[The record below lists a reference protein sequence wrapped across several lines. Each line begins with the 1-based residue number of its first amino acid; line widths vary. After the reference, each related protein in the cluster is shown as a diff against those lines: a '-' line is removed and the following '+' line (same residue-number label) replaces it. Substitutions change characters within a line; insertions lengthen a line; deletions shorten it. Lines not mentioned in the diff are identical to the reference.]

1 MAKLRTIFVCSAC
14 GGRTP
19 KWLGKCPEC
28 GEWGTLVEEVVREEV
43 PRARVLSASSTRPT
57 PLSEIDFGDG
67 ERRVSIG
74 IGELDRVLG
83 GGLVEGSAILIGGD
97 PGIGKSTLVLQ
108 AATRLAGKVGKV
120 IYVSGEESPMQIKM
134 RAARL
139 GIDAR
144 DIYVYPEPEVGC
156 IMGEVQNASPSL
168 VIIDSIQT
176 VYSSEIPSSPG
187 TVTQVRDS
195 CSRLVGLAK
204 EKGFAIILVGHV
216 TKEGAIAGPKLLE
229 HMVDTVLYFEG
240 EKGHPFRILRAVK
253 NRFGP
258 TSEIG
263 VFEMRG
269 DGLHEVKSP
278 SALFLAERRK
288 ESPGSVIIAA
298 IEGTRPLLLEVQ
310 ALVST
315 SILAN
320 PRRTAIGAD
329 AMRLALL
336 VAVMEKVFGVVL
348 HDKDIFLNVAG
359 GLSVSEPAADL
370 GIVASIYSSVANL
383 PVAEDTVVIG
393 EVGLG
398 GEVRAVSACEI
409 RVREAKKMGFKRA
422 IVPAGNIKSLSGC
435 GIDIIGVKK
444 ADEAFKGLF

>member
-1 MAKLRTIFVCSAC
+1 
-14 GGRTP
+14 
-19 KWLGKCPEC
+19 
-28 GEWGTLVEEVVREEV
+28 
-43 PRARVLSASSTRPT
+43 
-57 PLSEIDFGDG
+57 
-67 ERRVSIG
+67 
-74 IGELDRVLG
+74 
-83 GGLVEGSAILIGGD
+83 
-97 PGIGKSTLVLQ
+97 
-108 AATRLAGKVGKV
+108 
-120 IYVSGEESPMQIKM
+120 
-134 RAARL
+134 
-139 GIDAR
+139 
-144 DIYVYPEPEVGC
+144 
-156 IMGEVQNASPSL
+156 
-168 VIIDSIQT
+168 
-176 VYSSEIPSSPG
+176 
-187 TVTQVRDS
+187 
-195 CSRLVGLAK
+195 LVGLAK

-288 ESPGSVIIAA
+288 ESPGSVVIAA

-435 GIDIIGVKK
+435 GIDVIGVKR